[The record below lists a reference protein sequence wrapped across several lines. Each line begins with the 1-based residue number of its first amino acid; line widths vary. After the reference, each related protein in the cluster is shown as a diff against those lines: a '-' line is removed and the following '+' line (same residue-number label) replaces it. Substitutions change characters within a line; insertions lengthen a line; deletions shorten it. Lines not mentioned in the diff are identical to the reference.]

1 MLMFEDVQD
10 DLREAFPEYYSIQN
24 NVLVYQNGV
33 DSPKYVVEIIVHE
46 L

>member
-1 MLMFEDVQD
+1 MLMFQDVQD
-10 DLREAFPEYYSIQN
+10 DLLESFPEYYSTEN
-24 NVLVYQNGV
+24 NVLIYQNGV